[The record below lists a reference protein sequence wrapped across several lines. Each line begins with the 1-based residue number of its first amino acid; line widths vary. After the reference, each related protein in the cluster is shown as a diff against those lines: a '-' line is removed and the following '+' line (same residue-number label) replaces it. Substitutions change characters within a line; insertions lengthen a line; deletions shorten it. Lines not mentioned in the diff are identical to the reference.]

1 MLCLSPL
8 TRLLSRANDMF
19 EGLRIYLDGKIVDVD
34 AALNFN
40 GIHSVYSWSLF
51 ALPSTAATPL
61 LAELT

>member
-40 GIHSVYSWSLF
+40 GIHSVYS
-51 ALPSTAATPL
+51 
-61 LAELT
+61 